1 MPSWRSTDDGANSN
15 VNAMLLRLYR
25 AGLTDVTY
33 GDCDAAETKIAKI
46 VSVMTVPLVQG
57 TLKYAYSSGDGK
69 SVGTDGKAFAEMNAF
84 GSSLI
89 ARVHACN
96 AEAAA
101 VLDRNMAIPKT
112 WTDETAAAV
121 VPDGW
126 AAVKTAI
133 ESVSYTHLTLPT
145 KRIV

>member
-89 ARVHACN
+89 ARVSRCSPPGAPSTRLVEWRGPSRKISQLC
-96 AEAAA
+96 A
-101 VLDRNMAIPKT
+101 
-112 WTDETAAAV
+112 TAAGA
-121 VPDGW
+121 PRDGVIFYPPSTS
-126 AAVKTAI
+126 APQLASAN
-133 ESVSYTHLTLPT
+133 S
-145 KRIV
+145 